1 MDVLGL
7 VVSLHNRGGLAQVV
21 DTAVGARADEHGVHG
36 DVLDRHA
43 GLESHVGQ
51 RPLGGGALGGVGDLV
66 GLRHVRGDWQALAG
80 VGSPR
85 HEGAELGRV
94 DVHDLVEHGVVIGL
108 ERLPVG
114 DGLIPQLAFGRVRTA
129 LEVFERGLV
138 RRDHAGAGARLDGHV
153 AHGHAFVHREVA
165 DRLAAVFDD
174 VALTAA
180 GADLRDDRQNNVLG
194 GGVRRQ
200 LAVHVD
206 RHRLERLEA
215 QRLRRHHVLDLG
227 GADAERERAERA
239 VRGRVGVAAHDGH
252 ARLGQAQNRGERV
265 DDALIGVAQRV
276 QPHAELLAVLF
287 QRAQLQGGCLVRV
300 RAVDVDR
307 RRVVILC
314 GDQLIDV
321 TRLAP
326 G

>member
-1 MDVLGL
+1 M
-7 VVSLHNRGGLAQVV
+7 
-21 DTAVGARADEHGVHG
+21 
-36 DVLDRHA
+36 
-43 GLESHVGQ
+43 
-51 RPLGGGALGGVGDLV
+51 
-66 GLRHVRGDWQALAG
+66 
-80 VGSPR
+80 
-85 HEGAELGRV
+85 
-94 DVHDLVEHGVVIGL
+94 
-108 ERLPVG
+108 
-114 DGLIPQLAFGRVRTA
+114 RTA

-165 DRLAAVFDD
+165 DRLAAAEIPDLLLDAAVFDD

-265 DDALIGVAQRV
+265 DDALISVAQRV
-276 QPHAELLAVLF
+276 QAHAELLAVLF

-326 G
+326 GQT